1 MYLFFFAAVCE
12 IFFIFYIL
20 YFIFSVPDRPPS
32 TPRPPSPR
40 IFTVFNRMREYEEE
54 ITRDMRVGKGALKG
68 QDARSI
74 DASPA
79 EVSKQLK
86 SGRPI

>member
-1 MYLFFFAAVCE
+1 MFPVSVSLLAVCE
-12 IFFIFYIL
+12 FFS
-20 YFIFSVPDRPPS
+20 FSVPDFFLFFLFFPPS
-32 TPRPPSPR
+32 SLFFFF